1 MSCCG
6 LCLKK
11 IVCHNS
17 PKTIFPRYSF
27 ISGSVSVGYH
37 LTRRNINR
45 VSGKKERPT
54 GGREA
59 VV

>member
-1 MSCCG
+1 MLLWSI
-6 LCLKK
+6 CLKK

-45 VSGKKERPT
+45 VSGKDERPT
-54 GGREA
+54 GEREA